1 MTYKSDSRRVRV
13 HQPRKAWQQADSVV
27 AGAASK
33 VLELG
38 RDGKPSKLGPGILF
52 TVSRTHLD

>member
-1 MTYKSDSRRVRV
+1 MTYKSDSRKVRV
-13 HQPRKAWQQADSVV
+13 HPPRKSWQQAGSVV

-38 RDGKPSKLGPGILF
+38 RDGKPSKPGSGVLF